1 MFAKLG
7 LIMLIALFGALA
19 FVGGMMAPGQWRA
32 PMQELA
38 ASWRAHA
45 AVPVAP
51 APVSAAATA
60 ATPARSASA
69 VSTQALL
76 LATDV
81 GAPSP
86 AAGQP
91 AYALQLGQ
99 FVAAGDA
106 DALEGQ
112 AQRLGLPLWRI
123 AAVDPDHASWTV
135 LAAGRFPS
143 PAAAQDA
150 AARVQTVLKLAS
162 TPVIRLPAEGKPSS

>member
-7 LIMLIALFGALA
+7 LILLIALFGALA

-45 AVPVAP
+45 AVPA
-51 APVSAAATA
+51 APVPVSAATA

-112 AQRLGLPLWRI
+112 AQRLGLPLSRI

-150 AARVQTVLKLAS
+150 AARVQAVLKLAS

>member
-7 LIMLIALFGALA
+7 LILLILLFGAFA
-19 FVGGMMAPGQWRA
+19 FAGGMMAPDHWRA
-32 PMQELA
+32 PMLALA
-38 ASWRAHA
+38 ASWRPPA
-45 AVPVAP
+45 AVSAIHVPAP
-51 APVSAAATA
+51 ATSIVTPAPAATA
-60 ATPARSASA
+60 
-69 VSTQALL
+69 VSTNALL
-76 LATDV
+76 VTSDV
-81 GAPSP
+81 AAPAP

-99 FVAAGDA
+99 FIVAGDA
-106 DALEGQ
+106 DVLERQ
-112 AQRLGLPLWRI
+112 AQSLGLPLSRI

-150 AARVQTVLKLAS
+150 TARVQAVLKLAS